1 MVQVQQWSGCIK
13 RKGSRFEVNLKK
25 ITALVKVAMGELSG
39 LSGLL
44 NDLDGTLLLT
54 CDTSSSNN
62 HFVKVDMSQ
71 CGTKL
76 LGVSFYSKSKECSC
90 MGISNYTTELN
101 CKMISADVSEA
112 DEEQVAKIKEY
123 FNKKFNVIVAP
134 TKASLCGPPPRG
146 TPKKKEYEVVPGPN
160 PRVALQLSDPSTES
174 TASGW
179 TDPSQISPQIAE
191 DGSDEGVC
199 EGEAGCQAP
208 PPSPNKH

>member
-13 RKGSRFEVNLKK
+13 RKGSKFEGNLKK

-39 LSGLL
+39 LSGLI
-44 NDLDGTLLLT
+44 NDLEGTLLLT

-62 HFVKVDMSQ
+62 HFVKVDMSE

-90 MGISNYTTELN
+90 VGISNYITELS

-112 DEEQVAKIKEY
+112 DSEQVVKIKEY
-123 FNKKFNVIVAP
+123 FNKKFNIIVAP
-134 TKASLCGPPPRG
+134 KKERNICGPPPSSV
-146 TPKKKEYEVVPGPN
+146 PKMKEYKIMSEGVRGSVSEGVN
-160 PRVALQLSDPSTES
+160 
-174 TASGW
+174 
-179 TDPSQISPQIAE
+179 PSQISPVILE
-191 DGSDEGVC
+191 DGSDEDVC

>member
-13 RKGSRFEVNLKK
+13 RKGSKFEVNLKK
-25 ITALVKVAMGELSG
+25 ITALVKVAMGG

-90 MGISNYTTELN
+90 NYTTELN

-112 DEEQVAKIKEY
+112 DEEQVSKIKE
-123 FNKKFNVIVAP
+123 KFNVIVAP
-134 TKASLCGPPPRG
+134 TKASLCGPLPRG
-146 TPKKKEYEVVPGPN
+146 PKKKKYEVVPGPN
-160 PRVALQLSDPSTES
+160 AVGVDPSTES

-179 TDPSQISPQIAE
+179 TEPSQISPQISE
-191 DGSDEGVC
+191 DGSDEDVC